1 MSIQQLVKKTLQ
13 KLGNVDG
20 DNLMFSCNQAVQA
33 IENWKAH
40 QLRCHRQNKAR
51 LDIIDL
57 LKEDTIFVTQDWAMK
72 FLPQKYR
79 ETEADWFGKRGISWH
94 IRVVVQ
100 RSKEGKLESQSS
112 FILLKIPAKT
122 ETLSLRSSHTLYV
135 ILKANIQ
142 K

>member
-1 MSIQQLVKKTLQ
+1 MSIQQLVKKTSQ

-20 DNLMFSCNQAVQA
+20 DNLMFSCNQDVQA

-40 QLRCHRQNKAR
+40 RLRSHRQDKAR

-57 LKEDTIFVTQDWAMK
+57 LKEDTIFVTQDWAMN

-79 ETEADWFGKRGISWH
+79 ETQADWFGKRGISWH
-94 IRVVVQ
+94 ISVVVR
-100 RSKEGKLESQSS
+100 RSKEGKLESQS
-112 FILLKIPAKT
+112 FIHIAKIAAKT
-122 ETLSLRSSHTLYV
+122 EMLSLRASHTLYV
-135 ILKANIQ
+135 ISRANIQ